1 MKKTLLLA
9 AFVAILFTQCTK
21 KQDAFAIN
29 NGQIGHVTNTTSMKQ
44 LDSIFANDSI
54 APLNNVKDA
63 LGTQGEVEI
72 FAKDGTK
79 LLRLSPDD
87 ESNPNAVINTVRVY
101 DARYKT
107 DKGLSIKSTFK
118 DLKDNYEISG
128 TQTSIDAV
136 VVFLKDSDIYITID
150 KKELPGNLRYNPSL
164 KIEAS
169 QIPDT
174 ATFKYFMLAWDGE

>member
-1 MKKTLLLA
+1 MKKTLIFA
-9 AFVAILFTQCTK
+9 AFVAFMFTKCTK
-21 KQDAFAIN
+21 KQDAFAIS
-29 NGQIGHVTNTTSMKQ
+29 NGQIGLVNNKTSIKQ

-54 APLNNVKDA
+54 VSLSNVKDA
-63 LGTQGEVEI
+63 LGTQGEVEV

-87 ESNPNAVINTVRVY
+87 ETNPDAVINTVRVY

-107 DKGLSIKSTFK
+107 DKGLSINSTFK
-118 DLKDNYEISG
+118 DLKDNYEIAG
-128 TQTSIDAV
+128 IQTSIDAV
-136 VVFLKDSDIYITID
+136 VVFLKDSDLYITID
-150 KKELPGNLRYNPSL
+150 KKKLPENLRYNPSL
-164 KIEAS
+164 SIEAS